1 MHSETRVLIIDDNT
15 DLTKIIC
22 MILSAEGLS
31 VKECGNL
38 EDGIFCLKDWNPQL
52 ILLDVNINGDDSR
65 NFCHQIKMEMGENIK
80 VVLMSGDESTL
91 DYEEWSGAD
100 DFISKPFD
108 TNLLIQKISMHLARN
123 FNSETD

>member
-38 EDGIFCLKDWNPQL
+38 EDGIFCLRDWKPGL

-65 NFCHQIKMEMGENIK
+65 NFCHQIKSEMGENIK
-80 VVLMSGDESTL
+80 VILMSGDESTL
-91 DYEEWSGAD
+91 DYTEWSGAD
-100 DFISKPFD
+100 DYISKPFD
-108 TNLLIQKISMHLARN
+108 TNLLIQKISMHLAGN

>member
-1 MHSETRVLIIDDNT
+1 MHSETRVLIIDDNA

-22 MILSAEGLS
+22 MILSAEGLL

-52 ILLDVNINGDDSR
+52 MLLDVNINGDDSR

-80 VVLMSGDESTL
+80 VILMSGDESTL
-91 DYEEWSGAD
+91 DYKEWSGAD